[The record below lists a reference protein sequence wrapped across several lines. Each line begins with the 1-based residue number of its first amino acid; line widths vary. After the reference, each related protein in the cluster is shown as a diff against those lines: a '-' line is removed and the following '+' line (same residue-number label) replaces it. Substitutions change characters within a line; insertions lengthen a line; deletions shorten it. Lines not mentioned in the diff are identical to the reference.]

1 MSVETVSV
9 GGDVFKQGDMGSD
22 FYIIRSG
29 LVQVTIDDRRIR
41 TLGKGDYFGERALLS
56 AEPRSGSITAVEETE
71 LWKMGQETFTNIM
84 QGGSILKYLTD
95 RIALQDTKISMED
108 LLFMRVIG
116 RGGFGV
122 VKMACARR
130 TRTRYALKC
139 LRKRHIVEHEQQ
151 QELQNE
157 RSILAEVDHPF
168 IIKYV
173 RSFRSDTQ
181 VYLLTELVT
190 GGELLDVLDVLG
202 LLGRSQAQFYTG
214 SLVLALEFLHAR
226 RIAYL
231 DLKSENCMI
240 DHQGYLKM
248 IDFGIAQR
256 ITSGKCYNVKGTP
269 MFMAPEMI
277 LAKGYTTAAD
287 LWSLGINLYEY
298 MVGEF
303 PFAKN
308 STNHAEIFKAV
319 LKDPLRFPQWF
330 KNQECS
336 EDCQSFMKSLLTR
349 DPTFLAKR

>member
-1 MSVETVSV
+1 
-9 GGDVFKQGDMGSD
+9 
-22 FYIIRSG
+22 
-29 LVQVTIDDRRIR
+29 
-41 TLGKGDYFGERALLS
+41 
-56 AEPRSGSITAVEETE
+56 
-71 LWKMGQETFTNIM
+71 M

-349 DPTFLAKR
+349 DPTRRLGVGGYDALKQHSFWKDFSFDRLLARQIEPPFLPKGESYVEGDHEHVSADGSFRSLVDEEASSMAPEDDGWRDPQPGWDDDFA